1 MSLNNKKIKSYLLSF
16 PKSFYIIL
24 PLLVISCGSIIFK
37 SFVDANNPNTTKPE
51 SSELLGVDNN
61 PKVNLLQNNWLVYNI
76 KSEVKLSSNNKLQT
90 VVDKIVQYTKS
101 KQLPLEKLSIT
112 LIDLK
117 ENSQAGYQ
125 SEKLRYPAS
134 VVKLFWLVGIN
145 QLVSENKID
154 KSEVAEAINKM
165 ILKSDNYGASQ
176 ILDKVT
182 QTQSALNPLS
192 LTELEAWKAKRNRIN
207 TFFRQAGYNPQI
219 NVSQKTFPIPQE
231 HILEPIGADKQ
242 IRGNNPDKPIR
253 NKVTTDDISRLMYE
267 IVTNRAVDLNASLY
281 MKQLLTRN
289 IDPDYWKKQPP
300 NPIEFNPVE
309 SFFGEGLS
317 PTRSRIDSFISKA
330 GWTTVSRQEVAYI
343 RSSDGKSE
351 YILAVIG
358 DDIAYGKDKTLFP
371 KISKLVAQQMLG
383 IEHNP

>member
-1 MSLNNKKIKSYLLSF
+1 MSIDYKKIKIYLSSF
-16 PKSFYIIL
+16 PKLFFLIL
-24 PLLVISCGSIIFK
+24 PSICIFSYFAISKLLSDSSAATKLVSINLPSNDK
-37 SFVDANNPNTTKPE
+37 NLKLN
-51 SSELLGVDNN
+51 SS
-61 PKVNLLQNNWLVYNI
+61 QNNWLAYNVQ
-76 KSEVKLSSNNKLQT
+76 SRTQFQSSDRLQLII
-90 VVDKIVQYTKS
+90 DSIIQYSKS

-117 ENSQAGYQ
+117 TNSQASYQ
-125 SEKLRYPAS
+125 SEILRYPAS

-145 QLVSENKID
+145 QLISEDKID
-154 KSEVAEAINKM
+154 KSEVVEAINKM
-165 ILKSDNYGASQ
+165 IIKSDNYGASQ

-182 QTQSALNPLS
+182 QTKSALNPLS
-192 LTELEAWKAKRNRIN
+192 LSELEAWKAKRDRIN
-207 TFFRQAGYNPQI
+207 TFFIKVGYNPQI

-267 IVTNRAVDLNASLY
+267 IVTNHAVDPNASLY
-281 MKQLLTRN
+281 MKKLLTRN
-289 IDPDYWKKQPP
+289 IEPDYWKKQPP

-330 GWTTVSRQEVAYI
+330 GWTTASRQEVAYI
-343 RSSDGKSE
+343 RSSDCKSE

-358 DDIAYGKDKTLFP
+358 DDLAYGKDKTLFP
-371 KISKLVAQQMLG
+371 KISKLVAQQMLNSDR
-383 IEHNP
+383 NP

>member
-1 MSLNNKKIKSYLLSF
+1 MSLNNKIKSYLLSF
-16 PKSFYIIL
+16 PKGFYIIL
-24 PLLVISCGSIIFK
+24 PLLFVPSGLIISK
-37 SFVDANNPNTTKPE
+37 SFSDSNNIETTKLVSPE
-51 SSELLGVDNN
+51 LHEVDNN
-61 PKVNLLQNNWLVYNI
+61 PKPNSLPNNWLAYNVQ
-76 KSEVKLSSNNKLQT
+76 SEVKFPSNDKLQL
-90 VVDKIVQYTKS
+90 VVNNIVQYGKS

-117 ENSQAGYQ
+117 TNSQAGYQ
-125 SEKLRYPAS
+125 SETLRYPAS

-145 QLVSENKID
+145 QLVSDNKID
-154 KSEVAEAINKM
+154 KSEVTEAIDKM

-182 QTQSALNPLS
+182 QTQSALNPLP
-192 LTELEAWKAKRNRIN
+192 LPELEAWKARRDRIN

-231 HILEPIGADKQ
+231 HSSEPIGADKQ
-242 IRGNNPDKPIR
+242 IRGDNPDEPIR

-267 IVTNRAVDLNASLY
+267 IVTNRAVDSDASSY
-281 MKQLLTRN
+281 MKKLLTRN
-289 IDPDYWKKQPP
+289 INPDYWKKQPP

-317 PTRSRIDSFISKA
+317 PDRGRIDSFISKA

-351 YILAVIG
+351 YILAIIG

-371 KISKLVAQQMLG
+371 KISKLVAKQMLE
-383 IEHNP
+383 IN